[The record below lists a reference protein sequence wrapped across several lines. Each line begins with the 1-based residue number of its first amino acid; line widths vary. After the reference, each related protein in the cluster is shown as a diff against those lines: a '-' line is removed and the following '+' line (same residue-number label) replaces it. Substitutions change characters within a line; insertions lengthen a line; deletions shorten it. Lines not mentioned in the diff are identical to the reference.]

1 MSDLIQVPC
10 TISKPFTATTIYQ
23 GRSLHSG
30 CKVLD
35 VELNETCYPLAA
47 IKFRNYYTH
56 TLSVLATM
64 EEADTLY
71 RVGEW
76 MCMREGCHCETGGQS
91 WHSIHHLPTLTS
103 VARLRLILRQP
114 SPNWRD
120 FGIRD
125 ITLYR
130 YGNQEECA
138 PTNGTSPSEL
148 VSRKLTQMAIIARAP
163 TGREREIIPPIFSD
177 IALLD
182 TN

>member
-1 MSDLIQVPC
+1 MSGLIRIPC

-23 GRSLHSG
+23 GRSPHSG
-30 CKVLD
+30 CKILD

-47 IKFRNYYTH
+47 IRFRNHYTH
-56 TLSVLATM
+56 TLSVLAAM

-71 RVGEW
+71 RVGERV
-76 MCMREGCHCETGGQS
+76 CMRESCHCETGGQG
-91 WHSIHHLPTLTS
+91 WHLIDHLQLPTLTS

-138 PTNGTSPSEL
+138 PTNGTSASEL

-163 TGREREIIPPIFSD
+163 TGREITPIFSD